1 MTSNWFEAKVKY
13 VKVTDEG
20 KEKKVTETYLFD
32 AVSYT
37 EAESRTLESLR
48 EMVQGDFYI
57 AGLKKSNI
65 TELVESNDG
74 TDDKWYKAKVAI
86 IDADQLTGKEK
97 RANQYFL
104 VAGATIEAA
113 LANLQKSLSTYV
125 VPWDIASLAETTIMD
140 VFPYFGDGADDSVP
154 DNLKPLSAADDTAG
168 DVHDRLM
175 QAGAE
180 LVVQT
185 VEGLIQHNVETR
197 VQRSFIQGSE
207 VLKPAPKLTR
217 ETCRID
223 WNAQTETVRNLIRG
237 LSPHPAAF
245 TELLREGS
253 EEPLTLKVFRAEKI
267 ALSGLPGQI
276 LTDGKS
282 YFAIATAD
290 GALNLTDLQLSGK
303 KRMDVQTFLRGF
315 KDPDKYTVKTC

>member
-140 VFPYFGDGADDSVP
+140 VFPYFGDGADGSVP
-154 DNLKPLSAADDTAG
+154 DNLKPLSAADDTA
-168 DVHDRLM
+168 DDDEIPADDM
-175 QAGAE
+175 AG
-180 LVVQT
+180 Q
-185 VEGLIQHNVETR
+185 
-197 VQRSFIQGSE
+197 
-207 VLKPAPKLTR
+207 PA
-217 ETCRID
+217 
-223 WNAQTETVRNLIRG
+223 N
-237 LSPHPAAF
+237 
-245 TELLREGS
+245 
-253 EEPLTLKVFRAEKI
+253 
-267 ALSGLPGQI
+267 
-276 LTDGKS
+276 
-282 YFAIATAD
+282 FA
-290 GALNLTDLQLSGK
+290 
-303 KRMDVQTFLRGF
+303 
-315 KDPDKYTVKTC
+315 